1 MDLYYQN
8 ETLYIDLLHDING
21 ENYKDVQSRIF
32 RIIDDYG
39 VQRIVIQNY
48 HRVFYNRYYLNQMK
62 HDYHLQYH
70 GDFLIK

>member
-8 ETLYIDLLHDING
+8 ETLYIELSNNLNEQDYIALRR
-21 ENYKDVQSRIF
+21 RIF

-39 VQRIVIQNY
+39 VDRVVIKN
-48 HRVFYNRYYLNQMK
+48 HRPIFYNRHFLNQIK
-62 HDYHLQYH
+62 QDFYHNYS

>member
-8 ETLYIDLLHDING
+8 ETLYIEISNNLNEQDYIALRR
-21 ENYKDVQSRIF
+21 RIF

-39 VQRIVIQNY
+39 VDRVVIKN
-48 HRVFYNRYYLNQMK
+48 HRSIFYNRHFLNQMK
-62 HDYHLQYH
+62 QDFYHNYS